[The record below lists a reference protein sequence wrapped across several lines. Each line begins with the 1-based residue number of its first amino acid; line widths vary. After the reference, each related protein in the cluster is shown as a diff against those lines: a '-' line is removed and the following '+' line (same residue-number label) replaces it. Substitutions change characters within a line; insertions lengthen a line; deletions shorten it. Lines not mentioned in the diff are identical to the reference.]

1 MGEDSG
7 VGHRRDTRRSRDG
20 RKPDSAAQRLTT
32 PPGVIGVA
40 EGDTGSIV
48 ARMRGLHVSHYIALL
63 LGLGAAFS
71 LSLSGDDATGP
82 TRVAVPAMKTSI
94 YVGSVTLKTTTFER
108 SADSWSA
115 TYDARVFPW
124 AFWSEHGE
132 IAITLAEADLD
143 RLARGETV
151 NFTGDARNH
160 KGKPRA
166 VTGRAEPVGSK
177 DGRIKVRIRV
187 DDVELVF
194 NGHYTLDPA
203 P

>member
-1 MGEDSG
+1 
-7 VGHRRDTRRSRDG
+7 
-20 RKPDSAAQRLTT
+20 
-32 PPGVIGVA
+32 
-40 EGDTGSIV
+40 
-48 ARMRGLHVSHYIALL
+48 MRGLHVTRLFALF
-63 LGLGAAFS
+63 LGLGVVLSVSIRADETAA
-71 LSLSGDDATGP
+71 P

-108 SADSWSA
+108 SSDSWSA

-132 IAITLAEADLD
+132 IAITLAEADLE

-151 NFTGDARNH
+151 NFTGDAKNH

-166 VTGRAEPVGSK
+166 VTGRAEPAGSK
-177 DGRIKVRIRV
+177 NGRIKVRIRV

-194 NGHYTLDPA
+194 NGHYTLDPT

>member
-1 MGEDSG
+1 
-7 VGHRRDTRRSRDG
+7 
-20 RKPDSAAQRLTT
+20 
-32 PPGVIGVA
+32 
-40 EGDTGSIV
+40 
-48 ARMRGLHVSHYIALL
+48 MRGLHVTHLIAMLL
-63 LGLGAAFS
+63 SLGLVSFVSVRADEAA
-71 LSLSGDDATGP
+71 TP
-82 TRVAVPAMKTSI
+82 TRVAVPSMKTSI
-94 YVGSVTLKTTTFER
+94 YVGSVTLKTTIFER

-132 IAITLAEADLD
+132 IAITLAEADLA

-151 NFTGDARNH
+151 NFTGDAKNH

-166 VTGRAEPVGSK
+166 VTGRAEPAGSK